1 MNQSTAFHSLLDAAL
16 AELDD
21 PARTTVVNAG
31 AGAPRFE
38 LFHAGLSIC
47 SQKARVVLAEHATPY
62 VSHEMVIVAS
72 KGLYSDDFRPAENYR
87 PGFVRLRLLGGAELG
102 GNYASSH
109 TGSSSV
115 ATEGFDPC
123 VVPLL
128 VDREQR
134 RVIVDSM
141 RICAH
146 LDASA
151 GPPLLLPP
159 NDAQVRRQVDI
170 VDRLPHPAI
179 LYGFHPD
186 DDQRPD
192 FIQGVMRDVHDLK
205 CESLQKFIDDNRD
218 DETLVAAYRSKI
230 AKEQAGKAL
239 AFDPERQRRIRATI
253 QDLIEDLDQQL
264 GASADP
270 WLCGATFSM
279 ADVVWAISLYRM
291 QWLGLA
297 DLWADKPRIKD
308 YAALVYQR
316 PSIRSQVIDYPS
328 PMPPSPHTRG
338 V

>member
-1 MNQSTAFHSLLDAAL
+1 
-16 AELDD
+16 
-21 PARTTVVNAG
+21 
-31 AGAPRFE
+31 
-38 LFHAGLSIC
+38 
-47 SQKARVVLAEHATPY
+47 
-62 VSHEMVIVAS
+62 
-72 KGLYSDDFRPAENYR
+72 
-87 PGFVRLRLLGGAELG
+87 
-102 GNYASSH
+102 
-109 TGSSSV
+109 
-115 ATEGFDPC
+115 
-123 VVPLL
+123 
-128 VDREQR
+128 
-134 RVIVDSM
+134 M

-192 FIQGVMRDVHDLK
+192 FIKGVMRDVHQLK

-218 DETLVAAYRSKI
+218 EETLVAAYRSKI

-239 AFDPERQRRIRATI
+239 AFDHERQRRIRATY

-279 ADVVWAISLYRM
+279 ADVVWAISENHAVARPGRPVGG
-291 QWLGLA
+291 QAAHQGLRRA
-297 DLWADKPRIKD
+297 GLPTPLDPQPGNRLPLAHAALTTYPRCIKD
-308 YAALVYQR
+308 NGDIPR
-316 PSIRSQVIDYPS
+316 
-328 PMPPSPHTRG
+328 
-338 V
+338 